1 MHRLASALAAVLLLA
16 CGSDYVQPPSPISP
30 TPAGDGGAGTV
41 TPVLRPDGALTLAT
55 EASVVAIAGRDTR
68 VHAFVGG
75 GAGPY
80 SVSWRQLGGPPA
92 AIFRGDSL
100 EPTIRP
106 PLVPEPT
113 DLPFIVT
120 VVDATGAFQSTNTTL
135 SIARSALAI
144 VASSRTVEDAQ
155 GTTIH
160 AVVSGNL
167 DGLSFVWTQTKG
179 APVVIQS
186 PTSQTTRITLPFI
199 AADATVEL
207 EARATNGDGQ
217 LVKAVATIDVRP
229 NGPHGYAGASQVAA
243 GGAPASLRGDAR
255 DGTPPYTYAWAQ
267 TSGPA
272 VALAGATTD
281 APSFTAPEVNA
292 PQKLAFDLTVTDA
305 NGHTSTQR
313 TVVRVLDQPAGALA
327 AAAGDDAPVTGG
339 QRLQLGGS
347 AQGGTPPYT
356 YAWTQTG
363 GTPVALAAPTPS
375 TRTFLAPADATSL
388 GFTLTV
394 TDAAG
399 ATATDAV
406 TYQVEPHAFRTNAG
420 ADFVVQSGDAVR
432 LAGTTT
438 YASGTRTWA
447 WTPAEGTPAVPFD
460 NASSPN
466 PSFIAPV
473 VTAETVYTFRLTASD
488 AGGGTGTDAVKV
500 TIRPQAVL
508 GANAGPDQAVS
519 AGSSVILGGEGAGGV
534 GPYRYTW
541 TQKGGTAVVLDRA
554 DTKAPSFRVP
564 PVSADENALFELVVS
579 DPFGKTAADSVTVA
593 VRGLPVSDAGPD
605 GLGAARR
612 PLTESERT
620 ILTCAGPEC
629 YGAGTRKVCDARQPF
644 AMMTF
649 TTDGVGRLTFKKE
662 CVSHNVCLRDWWK
675 ETFSSDLCNGLLPPA
690 NASLDTLLT
699 NGGPASCSFCC
710 VGPDCNGGI
719 VPAAGT
725 EAACPDDVCFP
736 TK

>member
-1 MHRLASALAAVLLLA
+1 MDTHVDPGPRVGSSPRGGGGSPTFVAHPRARERAFAFSTERDRGFASSIARARCVGLARRRRVLFLERLILERLTEEELRLHPRERNASCPCSWVCSPARTSPSCATIKSPSRHSDGERQMRGALDGSMPESRPMSSMHRLASALAAVLLLA

-255 DGTPPYTYAWAQ
+255 DGTPPYT
-267 TSGPA
+267 
-272 VALAGATTD
+272 
-281 APSFTAPEVNA
+281 
-292 PQKLAFDLTVTDA
+292 
-305 NGHTSTQR
+305 
-313 TVVRVLDQPAGALA
+313 
-327 AAAGDDAPVTGG
+327 
-339 QRLQLGGS
+339 
-347 AQGGTPPYT
+347 
-356 YAWTQTG
+356 
-363 GTPVALAAPTPS
+363 
-375 TRTFLAPADATSL
+375 
-388 GFTLTV
+388 
-394 TDAAG
+394 
-399 ATATDAV
+399 
-406 TYQVEPHAFRTNAG
+406 
-420 ADFVVQSGDAVR
+420 
-432 LAGTTT
+432 
-438 YASGTRTWA
+438 
-447 WTPAEGTPAVPFD
+447 
-460 NASSPN
+460 
-466 PSFIAPV
+466 
-473 VTAETVYTFRLTASD
+473 
-488 AGGGTGTDAVKV
+488 
-500 TIRPQAVL
+500 
-508 GANAGPDQAVS
+508 
-519 AGSSVILGGEGAGGV
+519 
-534 GPYRYTW
+534 
-541 TQKGGTAVVLDRA
+541 
-554 DTKAPSFRVP
+554 
-564 PVSADENALFELVVS
+564 
-579 DPFGKTAADSVTVA
+579 
-593 VRGLPVSDAGPD
+593 
-605 GLGAARR
+605 
-612 PLTESERT
+612 
-620 ILTCAGPEC
+620 
-629 YGAGTRKVCDARQPF
+629 
-644 AMMTF
+644 
-649 TTDGVGRLTFKKE
+649 
-662 CVSHNVCLRDWWK
+662 
-675 ETFSSDLCNGLLPPA
+675 
-690 NASLDTLLT
+690 
-699 NGGPASCSFCC
+699 
-710 VGPDCNGGI
+710 
-719 VPAAGT
+719 
-725 EAACPDDVCFP
+725 
-736 TK
+736 